1 MTINFYVFSKSQTLK
16 MLTAEFCSHHNHRMK
31 NRIYRISTPTIII
44 LFYFSQSSSEWYVL
58 AMQCTILL
66 FCLCF
71 INILSQYQV
80 MELSYGTLCQISFPY
95 AEMEPTWNIFISCNE
110 SSDDNWQLIS
120 CNGEVIITIPI
131 RKYCV
136 LGGDYY
142 NQTFNFLLLKIKVN
156 TPYSVSVLY
165 L

>member
-1 MTINFYVFSKSQTLK
+1 
-16 MLTAEFCSHHNHRMK
+16 MLTVEFCCHHNHRMK
-31 NRIYRISTPTIII
+31 NRIYRIFIINTSNNYFV
-44 LFYFSQSSSEWYVL
+44 LFQPEFQWYVL

-110 SSDDNWQLIS
+110 PSDDNWQLIS

-142 NQTFNFLLLKIKVN
+142 NQTFNFLLLKIKAN
-156 TPYSVSVLY
+156 AQSVFYIYKVEQTCLSHWHG
-165 L
+165 